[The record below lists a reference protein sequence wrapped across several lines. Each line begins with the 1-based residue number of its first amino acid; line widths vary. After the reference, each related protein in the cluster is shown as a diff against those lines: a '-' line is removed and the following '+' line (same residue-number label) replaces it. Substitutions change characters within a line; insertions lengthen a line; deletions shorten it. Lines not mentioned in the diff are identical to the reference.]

1 MVKTISVVPSITT
14 TSLPQGKV
22 DESYSATLSATG
34 TAPVSWSAAGLPS
47 GLSCSSTG
55 TISGTPT
62 QSGTYTVKITASN
75 SAGNDTRS
83 LTLNIAA
90 KQETTTN
97 EEDITET
104 EKPKFKVANLTLS
117 GQIAVNFYMNLPP
130 IQGVNYYDGKNCYTG
145 FDING
150 DTTSNNP
157 QPVDGEFMSDG
168 NYGFKCY
175 VTSIQMADPITA
187 TFYYGNGKT
196 VQCEYSVK
204 KYLDNRISKTTS
216 ETMKNLA
223 IAIKNFGHYAQVYL
237 ARVNSWTLG
246 DAHMVLEAASDY
258 TASDI
263 ESVRSVIDKYGVTMD
278 SLEGTG
284 IKGVSYSLSLNA
296 DTTINLTFKI
306 KPEYTGS
313 VSAYLNGGRENL
325 AVKQSDGNYK
335 VQISGISAHQ
345 LADTQTVKIYAGKEI
360 TLKVSGLTFVYTSM
374 KGSNIPEDRQKL
386 AVALYRY
393 YETTMAYRKAQ

>member
-1 MVKTISVVPSITT
+1 MRISAANSAGSVSRTFTLTIKNKPVTLSFDASLPGCYVGKEYNGWIKVSGTAPVTCTVSGLPSGLSQNSGGSTNGTTNIETYTVSITGKPKTAGTYTVKVNASNAADSVSKSYSLMVKTISVVPSITT

-97 EEDITET
+97 EDDITET

-204 KYLDNRISKTTS
+204 KYL
-216 ETMKNLA
+216 A
-223 IAIKNFGHYAQVYL
+223 
-237 ARVNSWTLG
+237 
-246 DAHMVLEAASDY
+246 
-258 TASDI
+258 
-263 ESVRSVIDKYGVTMD
+263 
-278 SLEGTG
+278 TG
-284 IKGVSYSLSLNA
+284 
-296 DTTINLTFKI
+296 
-306 KPEYTGS
+306 
-313 VSAYLNGGRENL
+313 
-325 AVKQSDGNYK
+325 
-335 VQISGISAHQ
+335 
-345 LADTQTVKIYAGKEI
+345 
-360 TLKVSGLTFVYTSM
+360 
-374 KGSNIPEDRQKL
+374 
-386 AVALYRY
+386 
-393 YETTMAYRKAQ
+393 